1 MSTRDKIKEIIRQ
14 LIKREMEEASVTGN
28 LDGGAGPPRM
38 PYIFQ
43 TKPKSKKDKDKEDAI
58 TTAGGYMKVKE
69 ARFAVKFKLKP
80 GGVDQVATIIV
91 DATSKGEA
99 KMRVAKSLKGR
110 QKDIFD
116 VTRVQSGAAKQIDKR
131 LENVN

>member
-43 TKPKSKKDKDKEDAI
+43 TKQV
-58 TTAGGYMKVKE
+58 Y
-69 ARFAVKFKLKP
+69 
-80 GGVDQVATIIV
+80 DQP
-91 DATSKGEA
+91 
-99 KMRVAKSLKGR
+99 
-110 QKDIFD
+110 
-116 VTRVQSGAAKQIDKR
+116 
-131 LENVN
+131 